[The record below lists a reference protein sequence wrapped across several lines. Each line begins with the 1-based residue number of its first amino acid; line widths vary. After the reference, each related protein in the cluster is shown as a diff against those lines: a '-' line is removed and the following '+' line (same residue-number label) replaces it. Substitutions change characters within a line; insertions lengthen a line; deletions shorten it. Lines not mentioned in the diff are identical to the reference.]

1 MNTNKPAF
9 TLVEA
14 LISVVLMAIGFAG
27 VYSLVTTSNRIFHE
41 TIERQKLNFQ
51 ANAIVETLQADRA
64 QIEEYSS
71 KDLTRCDRL
80 GGGSGKSKHLES
92 MKRWCEKL
100 NGDVGGKKSFSDK
113 RFIGVE
119 KKKDGLGND
128 IYIATVELSGKDGK
142 TVYVKRVFYAK

>member
-14 LISVVLMAIGFAG
+14 LISVVLMTIGFAG
-27 VYSLVTTSNRIFHE
+27 VYSLVTTSSRIMHE

-51 ANAIVETLQADRA
+51 ANEIIETLQADRK

-80 GGGSGKSKHLES
+80 GGSGKSKHLES
-92 MKRWCEKL
+92 MKRWCEKI
-100 NGDVGGKKSFSDK
+100 NGDVGSKKSYSDK

-119 KKKDGLGND
+119 KKKDSLGND
-128 IYIATVELSGKDGK
+128 IYIATIELSGKDGK
-142 TVYVKRVFYAK
+142 TVYVKRVFYAQ

>member
-14 LISVVLMAIGFAG
+14 LISVVLMTIGFAG
-27 VYSLVTTSNRIFHE
+27 VYSLVTTSSRIMHE

-51 ANAIVETLQADRA
+51 ANEIIETLQADRK

-80 GGGSGKSKHLES
+80 GGFGKSKHLES
-92 MKRWCEKL
+92 MKRWCEKI
-100 NGDVGGKKSFSDK
+100 NGDKIIVNG
-113 RFIGVE
+113 FIGVE
-119 KKKDGLGND
+119 KKKDSLGND

-142 TVYVKRVFYAK
+142 NVYVKRVFYAQ

>member
-14 LISVVLMAIGFAG
+14 LISVVLMTIGFAG
-27 VYSLVTTSNRIFHE
+27 VYSLVTTSSRIMHE

-51 ANAIVETLQADRA
+51 ANEIIETLQADRK

-80 GGGSGKSKHLES
+80 GGSGKSKHLES
-92 MKRWCEKL
+92 MKRWCEKI
-100 NGDVGGKKSFSDK
+100 NGDKIIVNG
-113 RFIGVE
+113 FIGVE
-119 KKKDGLGND
+119 KKKDSLGND

-142 TVYVKRVFYAK
+142 NVYVKRVFYAQ